1 MSKLCHFRT
10 KSTYFNT
17 FIFIV
22 LNLEISYLYIIHLCT
37 SCWCC
42 ILKRIFGPNRHNN
55 LIVCRAV
62 GFMYCINF
70 RYFENTYVK
79 VLNYEVFELPGK
91 IADYTVYLLI
101 YPS

>member
-42 ILKRIFGPNRHNN
+42 IL
-55 LIVCRAV
+55 
-62 GFMYCINF
+62 
-70 RYFENTYVK
+70 
-79 VLNYEVFELPGK
+79 
-91 IADYTVYLLI
+91 
-101 YPS
+101 